1 MNVTINVW
9 WLNRVLV
16 IILAIVIYSVFVILS
31 VTQYHADATI
41 SATKK
46 RRVNAIIHVTLFL
59 VVCLIVRVHVM

>member
-1 MNVTINVW
+1 M
-9 WLNRVLV
+9 

-46 RRVNAIIHVTLFL
+46 RRVNAIMHVTLFL
-59 VVCLIVRVHVM
+59 VVYLIVGVHVM